1 MPLLNMHTYYLPFQN
16 MVDDDNKRRQIVNE
30 DIKRILIDRDI
41 TTIKQTFYRILCSE
55 IHNNGTRVFVP
66 HKVFPQS
73 RLQSYLS
80 NKELEFG
87 HQVYESED
95 YLMYNTIIEAIIR
108 ELVNDGI
115 IVKQQK
121 ESTPDDPED
130 RYEVTQKLDKTCKEF
145 RDSGLSF

>member
-1 MPLLNMHTYYLPFQN
+1 
-16 MVDDDNKRRQIVNE
+16 MVHEIDNRGQKIVNE

-41 TTIKQTFYRILCSE
+41 TTIKQAFYRILCSE
-55 IHNNGTRVFVP
+55 IRNSGTRVFIP
-66 HKVFPQS
+66 HKLFSQS

-87 HQVYESED
+87 RQVYESED
-95 YLMYNTIIEAIIR
+95 YVMYNTIIEAIIC

-130 RYEVTQKLDKTCKEF
+130 RYEITQNIDKICNDF
-145 RDSGLSF
+145 RDGGLSF

>member
-1 MPLLNMHTYYLPFQN
+1 
-16 MVDDDNKRRQIVNE
+16 MVNDNDDKRQRIVNEE

-41 TTIKQTFYRILCSE
+41 TTIKQAFCRILCSE
-55 IHNNGTRVFVP
+55 IQKNNGTRVFIP
-66 HKVFPQS
+66 HKLFSQS
-73 RLQSYLS
+73 RLQSHLS
-80 NKELEFG
+80 NKELGFG
-87 HQVYESED
+87 RQVYESED
-95 YLMYNTIIEAIIR
+95 YVVYNSIIELVIR

-130 RYEVTQKLDKTCKEF
+130 KYEATQNLYKICKEF